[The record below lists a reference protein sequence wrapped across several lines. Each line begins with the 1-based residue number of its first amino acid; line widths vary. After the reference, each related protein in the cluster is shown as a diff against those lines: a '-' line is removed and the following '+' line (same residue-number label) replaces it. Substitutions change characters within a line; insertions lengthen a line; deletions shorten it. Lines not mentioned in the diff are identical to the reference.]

1 VAPVVEGAT
10 VVVAVLSGRYVS
22 ACSIGRSEGLTHDKT
37 SCSSGIRE
45 ESFSGGRGSNCTH
58 LILSATRNRRG
69 ISPSMV

>member
-1 VAPVVEGAT
+1 VAPVVKGAT
-10 VVVAVLSGRYVS
+10 VVVAVLSDRYAS
-22 ACSIGRSEGLTHDKT
+22 TCTIGGSEALTHDET

-69 ISPSMV
+69 VSPSMV